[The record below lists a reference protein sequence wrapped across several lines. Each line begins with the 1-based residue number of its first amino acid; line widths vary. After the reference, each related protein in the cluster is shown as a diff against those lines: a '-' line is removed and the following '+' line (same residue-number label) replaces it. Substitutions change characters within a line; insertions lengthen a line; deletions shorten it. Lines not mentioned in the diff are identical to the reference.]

1 MVSREKYEKAKSTL
15 FAWHEKSNALSSE
28 NESLKDQLENTLEE
42 LNDAGF
48 KIEKLTDTV
57 KSMKSQIESLK
68 DKIIEMERKSMLDCA
83 HIQRLEDTCKDLRER
98 YSDLKQDYREQKN
111 K

>member
-15 FAWHEKSNALSSE
+15 FAWHEKSKKLSTE
-28 NESLKDQLENTLEE
+28 NDSLKDQLENTLKE
-42 LNDAGF
+42 LDDAGF
-48 KIEKLTDTV
+48 EIENLTDTI
-57 KSMKSQIESLK
+57 KSMKSQIENLK
-68 DKIIEMERKSMLDCA
+68 DKIIELERKNMLDCA